1 MIIWTISNE
10 VVPEAPIDYETIMR
24 RINST
29 VFGVKLADAGA
40 EVGLSRDFIVDRPK
54 KPTRKYLVH

>member
-29 VFGVKLADAGA
+29 VFGVKLAHAGA
-40 EVGLSRDFIVDRPK
+40 ELGLPHETVVDRPK
-54 KPTRKYLVH
+54 KTTRKYLVH

>member
-1 MIIWTISNE
+1 MIISTTSNE
-10 VVPEAPIDYETIMR
+10 VSPEAPIDYETIMR

-29 VFGVKLADAGA
+29 VFGVKLAHAGA
-40 EVGLSRDFIVDRPK
+40 ELGLAYENFVDRPR